1 MSLALRGD
9 LRDFPVAD
17 VFRLIA
23 AREKSGRLR
32 LRGESGSLLVDF
44 DGGAILEAFPVDH
57 SKDRALCERLV
68 PGGLLDET
76 RAEVHLRGSEVRAEA
91 PADRLR
97 KSGEGAASDLEA
109 DRLRRLRDSLYD
121 ALGWRS
127 GSFEFEAQG
136 GAGAVACVSGSEVEG
151 LLHEVESQR
160 ALADTWGDALPAEKA
175 CLACTAPRAE
185 LSLSGIDPATRESAI
200 VVLGVVEAGRRVREV
215 IERSQLGTFEA
226 SRAIVALLRAG
237 ILRVEARSQGPR
249 VRRHGSAR
257 AAIVAPV
264 AALLA
269 VVLMMLVGGSGADHV
284 PEPFERSRALFE
296 ESAERSRAALLALH
310 EGAPA
315 QWVAVGVSVR

>member
-1 MSLALRGD
+1 M
-9 LRDFPVAD
+9 
-17 VFRLIA
+17 
-23 AREKSGRLR
+23 
-32 LRGESGSLLVDF
+32 
-44 DGGAILEAFPVDH
+44 
-57 SKDRALCERLV
+57 
-68 PGGLLDET
+68 
-76 RAEVHLRGSEVRAEA
+76 
-91 PADRLR
+91 
-97 KSGEGAASDLEA
+97 
-109 DRLRRLRDSLYD
+109 
-121 ALGWRS
+121 
-127 GSFEFEAQG
+127 
-136 GAGAVACVSGSEVEG
+136 ACVSGSEVEG
-151 LLHEVESQR
+151 LLHEVESLR

-269 VVLMMLVGGSGADHV
+269 VVLMMLVGGSGADRV